1 VKDDILGFCFQ
12 QFHIFGNGMF
22 FIQFFLYFADS
33 QLKLIL
39 INGFGD
45 IEINAVL
52 YGCLGI
58 CKIGITAQYDK
69 SALEAPFPGHS
80 Y

>member
-1 VKDDILGFCFQ
+1 
-12 QFHIFGNGMF
+12 MF